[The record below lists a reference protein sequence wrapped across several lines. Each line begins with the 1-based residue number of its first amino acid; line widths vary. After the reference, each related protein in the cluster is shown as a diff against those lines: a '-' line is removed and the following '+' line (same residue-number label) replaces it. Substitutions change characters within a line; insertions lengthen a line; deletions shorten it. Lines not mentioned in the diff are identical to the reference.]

1 MPEFSLQFSYFL
13 LLFLIS
19 GNKKNSRKK
28 NKSFWPWSACVAQ
41 PTWPFGLLRRAAARP
56 GCNLGL
62 GRASGSAAA
71 RPLPPAEILAV
82 EPI

>member
-19 GNKKNSRKK
+19 GKKIQKK
-28 NKSFWPWSACVAQ
+28 NKPFWPWSACVAQ
-41 PTWPFGLLRRAAARP
+41 PTWPFGLLRRAAARA
-56 GCNLGL
+56 GRNLGL